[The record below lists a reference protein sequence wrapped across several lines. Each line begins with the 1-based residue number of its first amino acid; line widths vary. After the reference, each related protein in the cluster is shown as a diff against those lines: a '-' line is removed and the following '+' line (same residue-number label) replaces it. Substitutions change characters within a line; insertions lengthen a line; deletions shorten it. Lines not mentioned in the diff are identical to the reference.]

1 MKENKKILHKY
12 TSDMMGIERHLLEI
26 VGYQKSDG
34 RMRDYMEAIDIVGKI
49 QQVLQTHIRALEKYV
64 EDLDVDT
71 SESTLKKAG
80 TKVSGMAT
88 GFYNLMRQ
96 EDSVSRNLRDDY
108 AALHMAAISYTMLHS
123 LALSHHDNALA
134 DISEN
139 NLRDITTLAIEMS
152 RVIPAVLIKELSF
165 EGKAPDITVIEKAI
179 ENTQAAWRKT

>member
-34 RMRDYMEAIDIVGKI
+34 RMRDYMEAIDIVARI
-49 QQVLQTHIRALEKYV
+49 QQTLQNHIRRLEKYV
-64 EDLDVDT
+64 EGLDVDT

-108 AALHMAAISYTMLHS
+108 TALHMAAISYTMLHS
-123 LALSHHDNALA
+123 LALSHHDADLA
-134 DISEN
+134 AISQEN
-139 NLRDITTLAIEMS
+139 LQDITMMAIEMS

-165 EGKAPDITVIEKAI
+165 EGKAPDVTVIEQAI
-179 ENTQAAWRKT
+179 ENTQSAWRKS